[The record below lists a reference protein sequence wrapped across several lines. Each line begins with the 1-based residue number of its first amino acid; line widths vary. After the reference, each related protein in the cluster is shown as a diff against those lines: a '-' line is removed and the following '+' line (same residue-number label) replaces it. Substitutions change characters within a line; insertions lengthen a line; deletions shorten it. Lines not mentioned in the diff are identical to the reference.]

1 MGVGMGLESN
11 KKAKDVREKES
22 QELPVRERDT

>member
-22 QELPVRERDT
+22 EEPVRERDP